1 MNPEIQK
8 RLGTFAAYPQDMQL
22 QIISLVQKMI
32 SLGFDASFSHAE
44 EGPVVRTYYFTPSP
58 TSQLSRIFGK
68 EDDLALSLSCE
79 SIILSRSLGTMAIA
93 VPRVDRQTI
102 KFDSLL
108 LKLFSHEKTR
118 NMVLPILLG
127 NTPQGNELFLDL
139 AGQPH
144 LLIAGTTGS
153 GKSIFTSQV
162 ICSLALVKSPSDLK
176 FILVDTKQ
184 LDLTLF
190 SGLPHIGDVIT
201 DIHALRAK
209 LTELLDCV
217 TERTSLMSGLCR
229 NINDWNRFSPE
240 QKFDYKILVIDE
252 FADIIGKDLEYLKTL
267 KPSFRP
273 PAISD
278 LVQRLAQVS
287 RAVGIHLIVATQRPS
302 VKVLGGD
309 AKTNFPARIAFKL
322 PTMQDSRVVLD
333 ENGAERLLGKGDF
346 LYKTATSEVMQRAH
360 SAFVTI
366 NDIAT
371 IIAQSD
377 FLRRQYAKN

>member
-1 MNPEIQK
+1 MNPEIKK
-8 RLGTFAAYPQDMQL
+8 RLGPFETYPQEMQI
-22 QIISLVQKMI
+22 QIISLIQKMI

-68 EDDLALSLSCE
+68 EDDLALSLQVE
-79 SIILSRSLGTMAIA
+79 SIILSRSLGNICIA
-93 VPRVDRQTI
+93 VPREDRQII

-108 LKLFSHEKTR
+108 LSLFDSEATSTMR
-118 NMVLPILLG
+118 LPILLG
-127 NTPQGNELFLDL
+127 NTPQGGKLFLDL
-139 AGQPH
+139 AAQPH

-162 ICSLALVKSPSDLK
+162 ICSLALVQPPERLK

-190 SGLPHIGDVIT
+190 AGLPHIGDVIT
-201 DIHALRAK
+201 DIHSLRNK
-209 LTELLDCV
+209 LTDLLDIV

-229 NINDWNRFSPE
+229 NIGDWNKQNPDSF
-240 QKFDYKILVIDE
+240 FDYKILVIDE

-287 RAVGIHLIVATQRPS
+287 RAAGIHLVVATQRPS

-346 LYKTATSEVMQRAH
+346 LYKTSTSEVMNRAH
-360 SAFVTI
+360 SAYVTI

-377 FLRRQYAKN
+377 FLRRQYSKQ